1 MEECRLR
8 DPPQAENPASQD
20 SFLQKAHRKRGPFV
34 CSCFPLLYRVK
45 KYGQEGSYAPNYTS
59 PAETL
64 SKSVPLIEEITVTF
78 HGGIELKNVAVD
90 QIGIGRVFEPG
101 IGIVQLPFGELQIV
115 SQGFFW
121 RF

>member
-1 MEECRLR
+1 MLLFSTFVSCEKIRSGRILCAKLHVSCR
-8 DPPQAENPASQD
+8 D
-20 SFLQKAHRKRGPFV
+20 FI
-34 CSCFPLLYRVK
+34 
-45 KYGQEGSYAPNYTS
+45 
-59 PAETL
+59 
-64 SKSVPLIEEITVTF
+64 KSVPLIEEITVTF

-115 SQGFFW
+115 SQGFFG

>member
-1 MEECRLR
+1 M
-8 DPPQAENPASQD
+8 
-20 SFLQKAHRKRGPFV
+20 
-34 CSCFPLLYRVK
+34 K

-101 IGIVQLPFGELQIV
+101 IGIVQLPFLKASSGVFEASSADGLPPMRKETFMCVPPGQIK
-115 SQGFFW
+115 W
-121 RF
+121 